1 MRLTLIALL
10 LAGVAGC
17 GSEPADELGR
27 SVEDPKLEE
36 KVAQPQ
42 SEDEAAPDGDPQSQF
57 EMGKKYAAGE
67 GVLQDDTE
75 AVKWY
80 RKAAEQGHARAQNN
94 LGWMYE
100 NGLGVPQDDTEA
112 VKWYRK
118 AAEQGVA
125 AAQHSL
131 GLVYVFRD
139 DGVPEDDTEAVKW
152 YRKAAEQGYAEA
164 QLSLGGAYFDGIGV
178 PQDYLEA
185 YAWYSLAAT
194 NGDEVAKEGLP
205 LVKAELTPDQL
216 IAAQKRATEL
226 FEQINANKAK

>member
-118 AAEQGVA
+118 AAEQG
-125 AAQHSL
+125 
-131 GLVYVFRD
+131 
-139 DGVPEDDTEAVKW
+139 
-152 YRKAAEQGYAEA
+152 YAEA

>member
-67 GVLQDDTE
+67 GVL
-75 AVKWY
+75 
-80 RKAAEQGHARAQNN
+80 
-94 LGWMYE
+94 
-100 NGLGVPQDDTEA
+100 QDDTEA